1 MRNENPNFYKKDD
14 YLRDISDRMRKD
26 SLKYSKN
33 WINIDFTDFYTRTKR
48 QFTKKHMASIETSQE
63 LTCKRVQVNDI
74 MDKLQIENRAD
85 QEKSIKLIFVQKQ
98 DESAPIE
105 CYVGMENQASPAL
118 LRSRSSISSISKV
131 SDDST
136 GG

>member
-1 MRNENPNFYKKDD
+1 
-14 YLRDISDRMRKD
+14 
-26 SLKYSKN
+26 
-33 WINIDFTDFYTRTKR
+33 
-48 QFTKKHMASIETSQE
+48 
-63 LTCKRVQVNDI
+63 